1 MNVLLSSIGTRG
13 EVQPVLALALELRAL
28 GHHASLCVPP
38 NDEHWVESF
47 GLRCFPIGPD
57 LEKGLRGAGG
67 DPAKPFKPTPE
78 QRRQLGVAT
87 VRHQFQVLGEAAR
100 GCDLVVGAGALQIAA
115 RSVAEALGIPYVFA
129 AYCPVT
135 FPSPEYPPLKMGI
148 PHPQWLPAIGR
159 VRRSPSRERRRF
171 RLLWKDEARS
181 FNEAFLVT
189 LNEERAKLG
198 LTAVDSV
205 KPHIFTERPWL
216 CADPVLAPDAS
227 GAGVQIVQAGAWFL
241 PDPSALPDDL
251 ERFLAN
257 GEPPVYFGFGSM
269 RGSQRTGR
277 VLLEAARAVGL
288 RAIFS
293 RGWGNLEAADAG
305 SDCISIGDVNHERL
319 FVRVAG
325 VVHHGGA
332 GTTTAAARA
341 GQPQIIAPH
350 MYDQFY
356 FARRV
361 QTLGVG
367 VYAPRREHLTVNTM
381 ISALRKC
388 SSADMKARARA
399 LANRIIP
406 NGATIAAERL
416 AREFGGRS

>member
-1 MNVLLSSIGTRG
+1 MNVLISSIGTRG

-38 NDEHWVESF
+38 NYKHWVESL
-47 GLRCFPIGPD
+47 GLRCVPIGPD
-57 LEKGLRGAGG
+57 LEKDFPRS
-67 DPAKPFKPTPE
+67 DPAKPFVPTPE
-78 QRRQLGVAT
+78 QRRQLGIAT
-87 VRHQFQVLGEAAR
+87 VRHQFQVLGEAVR

-135 FPSPEYPPLKMGI
+135 FPSPDYPPLKMGL
-148 PHPQWLPAIGR
+148 PHPQWLPAVGR
-159 VRRSPSRERRRF
+159 TRRSPSRERRRF
-171 RLLWKDEARS
+171 RLLWKEEERS
-181 FNEAFLVT
+181 FNRAFLAT

-198 LTAVDSV
+198 LAPVDSV
-205 KPHIFTERPWL
+205 KRHIFTERPWL
-216 CADPVLAPDAS
+216 CADPALAPDSS
-227 GAGVQIVQAGAWFL
+227 GAALHIVQTGAWFL
-241 PDPSALPDDL
+241 PDESPLPDDL
-251 ERFLAN
+251 ERFLAG

-277 VLLEAARAVGL
+277 LLLEAARALGL
-288 RAIFS
+288 RSIFS
-293 RGWGNLEAADAG
+293 RGWGNLRTADAG
-305 SDCISIGDVNHERL
+305 DDCISIGDVNHERL
-319 FVRVAG
+319 FARVAG

-367 VYAPRREHLTVNTM
+367 VYGPRREHLTVNAM
-381 ISALRKC
+381 VSALRKC
-388 SSADMKARARA
+388 SGAEMKARARA
-399 LANRIIP
+399 LASRIIP
-406 NGATIAAERL
+406 NGATIAAKQL
-416 AREFGGRS
+416 DKEFGGGS